1 MKPRHLN
8 PRFITMVERET
19 RFGGLDAVPLED
31 LAGILTAAIECG
43 VVSPPVEALVTPLG
57 AYAKDKWGNPILKP
71 RGDKV
76 PGYTDKDWVHY
87 KK

>member
-1 MKPRHLN
+1 
-8 PRFITMVERET
+8 MVETET
-19 RFGGLDAVPLED
+19 IRGSEVSLED
-31 LAGILTAAIECG
+31 LADILTAAIDSG

-57 AYAKDKWGNPILKP
+57 AYAKDKWGNLLLKP

-87 KK
+87 RK